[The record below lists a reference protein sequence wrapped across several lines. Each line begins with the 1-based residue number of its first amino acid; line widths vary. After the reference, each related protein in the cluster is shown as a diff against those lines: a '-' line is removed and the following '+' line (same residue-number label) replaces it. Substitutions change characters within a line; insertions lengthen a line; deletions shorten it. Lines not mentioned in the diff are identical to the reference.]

1 MSNENFSEQQI
12 GYVDSVATW
21 STRYLDPLG
30 YECLLSLEGENG
42 SEVLKKAISALA
54 HLIENDCQPLLSNNH
69 DGHVTNQQ
77 QKPNGTV
84 MVTPSGN
91 SKNPTCP
98 IHNIEMTLWQKNGR
112 SWYSHRWEGGWCYG
126 KTNPK

>member
-1 MSNENFSEQQI
+1 MSNENLSEQQI
-12 GYVDSVATW
+12 GYIEAMATW

-42 SEVLKKAISALA
+42 SEVLKKAIGALA
-54 HLIENDCQPLLSNNH
+54 HLIENDCQPLLSNHHN
-69 DGHVTNQQ
+69 GHGTNQQ
-77 QKPNGTV
+77 QKSNGTE
-84 MVTPSGN
+84 MVKPSGN
-91 SKNPTCP
+91 GKNPICP

-126 KTNPK
+126 KPNQK

>member
-1 MSNENFSEQQI
+1 MSNENLSEQQI
-12 GYVDSVATW
+12 GYSEAMATW

-42 SEVLKKAISALA
+42 SVVLKKAIGALA

-69 DGHVTNQQ
+69 NDHGNDQQRKQIGTIMVNSSGDG
-77 QKPNGTV
+77 
-84 MVTPSGN
+84 
-91 SKNPTCP
+91 KNPTCP

-112 SWYSHRWEGGWCYG
+112 SWYSHRWEDGWCNG
-126 KTNPK
+126 KQA